1 MIRIISATTD
11 ACLKGSRKGWS
22 QEKAVL
28 VFENKQEVKIMPIF
42 LCGPDKFR
50 QF

>member
-11 ACLKGSRKGWS
+11 ACLKGSPKGWS
-22 QEKAVL
+22 HEKAVL